1 MGETVPEVLNTART
15 VCLKQ
20 IITRVI
26 NKQIITRVSKK
37 DERIDELDT
46 KAAGKKYSKGFLRL
60 NNYFKISSIERDEK
74 CTKVLKRS

>member
-1 MGETVPEVLNTART
+1 MAETVPEVLNTARA
-15 VCLKQ
+15 VCLD
-20 IITRVI
+20 
-26 NKQIITRVSKK
+26 KQIITRVSKM

-46 KAAGKKYSKGFLRL
+46 KAAGKKYRKHFLRL